1 MNETIAVPGQ
11 KHDFSQ
17 IRAELYQG
25 STSKRIFPLIELFDV
40 LVGTYNFVA
49 GVYHPGL
56 FRVNSILLSILLARE
71 GRTGFT
77 RDDTTGNRS

>member
-1 MNETIAVPGQ
+1 MDETIAVPGQ

-17 IRAELYQG
+17 LRAELYQG
-25 STSKRIFPLIELFDV
+25 STSKRVFPLIELFDV

-49 GVYHPGL
+49 GVYHPRL
-56 FRVNSILLSILLARE
+56 FRVNSILLARE

-77 RDDTTGNRS
+77 RDDTTVNRS